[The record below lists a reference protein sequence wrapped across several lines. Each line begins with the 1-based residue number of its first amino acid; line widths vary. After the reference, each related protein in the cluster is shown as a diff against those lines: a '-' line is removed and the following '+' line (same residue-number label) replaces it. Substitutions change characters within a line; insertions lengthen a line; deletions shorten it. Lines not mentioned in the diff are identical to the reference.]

1 MGAAAIRGYQGKYKS
16 DRNKVAACMKH
27 FIAYGAPWSGEDRDS
42 SVVSDRMLYD
52 FFVPGFQA
60 AIDAGVATAME
71 SYIDINGEPVVAS
84 KKYLQQLLREQ
95 MGFQGMLATDWQEI
109 ENLYST
115 HRVAATQED
124 AVRLTIGSTS
134 VDMSMVPQDV
144 IFFDALVDLV
154 NKGIIPESRIDESAE
169 RLLQLKKDL
178 GLLEKDGWRV
188 DPAIQALVA
197 SQDDINVSIDT
208 ATESL
213 TLLKN
218 ENNTLPFTK
227 NIQKILVVGPTGN
240 SLAEMSGGWTIQWQ
254 G

>member
-1 MGAAAIRGYQGKYKS
+1 
-16 DRNKVAACMKH
+16 
-27 FIAYGAPWSGEDRDS
+27 
-42 SVVSDRMLYD
+42 
-52 FFVPGFQA
+52 
-60 AIDAGVATAME
+60 
-71 SYIDINGEPVVAS
+71 
-84 KKYLQQLLREQ
+84 LQQLLREQ